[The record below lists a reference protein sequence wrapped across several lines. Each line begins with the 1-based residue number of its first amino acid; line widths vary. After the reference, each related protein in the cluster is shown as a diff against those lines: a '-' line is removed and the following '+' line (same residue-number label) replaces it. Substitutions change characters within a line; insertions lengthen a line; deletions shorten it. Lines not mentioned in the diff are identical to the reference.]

1 MQVPGVERGGT
12 GAKKGGKGRER
23 RDAPRHRHAWAQERG
38 KGWERRDTQAQ
49 EEGKG
54 VRDMWAREGGV
65 PLPTREGWSGFAG
78 KSQGQPEAA
87 PTREGQAEK
96 GPGRPPKGEPIG
108 RRHLPPQTVHQAWHA
123 YLIAHRSPPAWV
135 LIGARRD
142 TRVQEEGKG
151 ARDMGAG
158 GVPLQLNKGTLIIL
172 ASLS

>member
-1 MQVPGVERGGT
+1 MGRKGAHSKCKCRVWKGEGRGQRRGERDGRGGT
-12 GAKKGGKGRER
+12 RRVTVTRGHRRGERDGSGGTRGHRRRER
-23 RDAPRHRHAWAQERG
+23 ECGTCGRG
-38 KGWERRDTQAQ
+38 RGECRCQR
-49 EEGKG
+49 G
-54 VRDMWAREGGV
+54 R
-65 PLPTREGWSGFAG
+65 
-78 KSQGQPEAA
+78 
-87 PTREGQAEK
+87 GQAEK